1 MEIKNELVVPEAYPV
16 STLRVFARE
25 YFVLHYPSGK
35 GVKKAIEKGL
45 FLVNGEKG
53 KTGTLVHPGDKV
65 QLMSEN
71 LETIPLLDLRLEVIF
86 EDAHFGLIV
95 KPSGLS
101 VHNHQLRNVVN
112 ALPGNLYQSDEPD
125 ALKRPVPVHRLDS
138 LTSGLLLVAKTRR
151 FQIEIGRM
159 FENGQIGKKYI
170 AVVIGKLEEGKEV
183 DLQIDGLPALSL
195 IEPVKCLASPKF
207 GHLTVVNLY
216 PKTGRTHQL
225 RIHCTHLGHPIL
237 GERLYATE
245 LPNLS
250 GKGLFL
256 ASVGLEFLHPVTG
269 EKMQFKIE
277 PPAKFRKYLDE
288 KERDPGHFEET

>member
-1 MEIKNELVVPEAYPV
+1 MEIKSDLVVPDGYPA

-25 YFVLHYPSGK
+25 HFNLHYPSGK

-45 FLVNGEKG
+45 FLVNGERG
-53 KTGTLVHPGDKV
+53 RTGTLVHPGDKV
-65 QLMSEN
+65 QLLDEN
-71 LETIPLLDLRLEVIF
+71 PETTPLLDIKLEVIF

-138 LTSGLLLVAKTRR
+138 LTFGLLLVAKTRR

-159 FENGQIGKKYI
+159 FEKGQIRKKYI
-170 AVVIGKLEEGKEV
+170 AVVTGKLMERMEV
-183 DLQIDGLPALSL
+183 DLPVDGLPALSL
-195 IEPVKCLASPKF
+195 IEPFRWLPSPKF
-207 GHLTVVNLY
+207 GHLTLVFLY
-216 PKTGRTHQL
+216 PRTGRTHQL
-225 RIHCTHLGHPIL
+225 RIHCALLGHPIL

-256 ASVGLEFLHPVTG
+256 ASVGMEFMHPVTG
-269 EKMQFKIE
+269 KMVQFEIEAPMKI
-277 PPAKFRKYLDE
+277 RKYLED
-288 KERDPGHFEET
+288 RTGDAD

>member
-1 MEIKNELVVPEAYPV
+1 MEIKSEQVVPDGYPV

-25 YFVLHYPSGK
+25 HFGLHYPSGK
-35 GVKKAIEKGL
+35 GIKKAIEKGL

-53 KTGTLVHPGDKV
+53 KTGTMVHPGDKV
-65 QLMSEN
+65 QLLDEN
-71 LETIPLLDLRLEVIF
+71 LEKAPLVDLRLEVIF
-86 EDAHFGLIV
+86 EDAHFGVIV

-112 ALPGNLYQSDEPD
+112 ALPGNLSLSDEPD

-159 FENGQIGKKYI
+159 FENGQIGKKYM
-170 AVVIGKLEEGKEV
+170 AVVIGEIIERIEV
-183 DLQIDGLPALSL
+183 DLPVDGLPALSL
-195 IEPVKCLASPKF
+195 IEPVKCLPSHKF
-207 GHLTVVNLY
+207 GHLTVVYLY
-216 PKTGRTHQL
+216 PRTGRTHQL
-225 RIHCTHLGHPIL
+225 RIHCAHLGHPIL
-237 GERLYATE
+237 GERLYATD

-256 ASVGLEFLHPVTG
+256 ASIGMEFIHPVTG
-269 EKMQFKIE
+269 EKMQFEIE
-277 PPAKFRKYLDE
+277 APAKIRKYLLV
-288 KERDPGHFEET
+288 